1 MSTGAF
7 TPMQLPAR
15 WDGRDVEWRAWIP
28 SEGPGNWFVMCPPQ
42 PRPACERCGST
53 RPPLLTHGIVH
64 PPATPGTVNLRPRLL
79 QLAAFRCPEC
89 HLDTVWDRDTDE
101 WWTLDESDYGDQ
113 GSTDPRLP
121 VDVAPSISCRDLW
134 FRDDQWA
141 RTLMRGSLR
150 PDGRVI
156 VTDRAVALYVD
167 ELDGCTDMPAPKLM
181 TREQTRILT
190 HMLVFPW
197 LDEPPTREFDTRYL
211 DVLEFAGYVIRPI
224 GYRRTGHRLVGYRD
238 SHAIVSPEG
247 RTVGVLAPVA
257 STGGPAAEGA
267 TRRPRA

>member
-1 MSTGAF
+1 VTAGAF
-7 TPMQLPAR
+7 TPMQLPPR
-15 WDGRDVEWRAWIP
+15 WDGRDVEWRAWTRTDSTTAVYHGRREP
-28 SEGPGNWFVMCPPQ
+28 
-42 PRPACERCGST
+42 CERCGSLAW
-53 RPPLLTHGIVH
+53 PLMNHGVVH

-79 QLAAFRCPEC
+79 LLSVFRCPDC

-101 WWTLDESDYGDQ
+101 WWTLDESDYGPE

-121 VDVAPSISCRDLW
+121 VGVVPSISCRDLW
-134 FRDDQWA
+134 WRDGWVP
-141 RTLMRGSLR
+141 LLRGSLR
-150 PDGRVI
+150 PDSRVI
-156 VTDRAVALYVD
+156 VTDRSVALYVN
-167 ELDGCTDMPAPKLM
+167 ELDGCTDMPAPRLM
-181 TREQTRILT
+181 TPQQVRILT